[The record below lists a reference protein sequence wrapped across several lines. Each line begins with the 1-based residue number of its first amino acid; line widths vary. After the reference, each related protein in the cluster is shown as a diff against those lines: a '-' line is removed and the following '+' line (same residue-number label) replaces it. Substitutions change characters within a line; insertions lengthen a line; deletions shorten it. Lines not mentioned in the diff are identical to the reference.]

1 MDLKLHFLDLR
12 ELKLIGL
19 GTRFISI
26 LLPNKPEPNP
36 IPALWASFIQQI
48 CTIKNSSDPYEAY
61 GVIEMLPDSKDEMFY
76 MASTRVDDFTAV
88 PPGMIS
94 RQIPAAR
101 YALFTHKGPLTQLE
115 ETMKFIY
122 VTWLPKSGIHLRNA
136 PHLEH
141 YDHRFKLDSDQSEFD
156 ILLPVR

>member
-1 MDLKLHFLDLR
+1 MDLKHRFLDFR
-12 ELKLIGL
+12 ELKLVGL
-19 GTRFISI
+19 GARFTSI
-26 LLPNKPEPNP
+26 LSPTRPETNP
-36 IPALWASFIQQI
+36 IPALWASFMQQI
-48 CTIKNSSDPYEAY
+48 RTIKNASHPSEAF
-61 GVIEMLPDSKDEMFY
+61 GVIDMLPDSKDEMFY
-76 MASTRVDDFTAV
+76 MASTRVHDFTAV

-141 YDHRFKLDSDQSEFD
+141 YNHRFNLNSDQSEFD
-156 ILLPVR
+156 ILLPVK